1 MRYLPSLLTFLILAT
16 RLAADDTGATDK
28 HRAVQEAMAL
38 ARQHLDLSMPAEAVA
53 VLEAAITHADGN
65 KAFLMLLR
73 EAYLAELY
81 RLERAEPADPNR
93 AAQLRRSMALLA
105 AAIPSGPM
113 ADMLTSVDGSSSKPT
128 APARPGELAAAVAA
142 FKRGDYAEA
151 ARLFAAAPTLS
162 PEQKAAWA
170 YCRLKLAARRFTTAD
185 GDPATAQA
193 LLQEI
198 TESLELAPQQAELQ
212 RIGQALISAVR
223 ERAGTT
229 GGTAVA
235 TNPAGTVETLETNNF
250 LVQYSGDVESARSV
264 ADTAEKQRKAIFG
277 RWSGPPASDWKPKC
291 RIVIHPSAA
300 SYARLTGRPA
310 VGTGHAT
317 VRLTNRS
324 ATERRID
331 LRADDPGL
339 TTNSLPRELTHVILA
354 DLFPDKPPPRWAEV
368 GMAVLAGTP
377 EEVSR
382 YTRTLPRCAR
392 EGEWLGLDKLLE
404 LTDFPHDKITAFY
417 CQSVSLTEY
426 LVRLGGG
433 ERNFTLFLRDCQRYG
448 TTQAL
453 RRQYGIDGAAALE
466 QAWTRTALGV
476 SRGQSP

>member
-1 MRYLPSLLTFLILAT
+1 MRYLPSLLTFLILAA
-16 RLAADDTGATDK
+16 RLAADDTEATDK
-28 HRAVQEAMAL
+28 HRAAQKAMAL
-38 ARQHLDLSMPAEAVA
+38 ARQHLDLNMPAEAVA

-93 AAQLRRSMALLA
+93 AAQLRRSLSLLTA
-105 AAIPSGPM
+105 VIPSGP
-113 ADMLTSVDGSSSKPT
+113 ALVTPAEGSSSNSA
-128 APARPGELAAAVAA
+128 APSHPEDLVRAVAA

-162 PEQKAAWA
+162 LEQKTAWA
-170 YCRLKLAARRFTTAD
+170 YCRLKLAAQQFSTSD
-185 GDPATAQA
+185 GDPAKAQS
-193 LLQEI
+193 LLREI

-212 RIGQALISAVR
+212 RIGQTLISAIC
-223 ERAGTT
+223 ERASATGVTT
-229 GGTAVA
+229 VG
-235 TNPAGTVETLETNNF
+235 TNPAETVETLETNNF
-250 LVQYSGDVESARSV
+250 LVQYSYSADVALARSV
-264 ADTAEKQRKAIFG
+264 ADTAEKQRKVIFE
-277 RWSGPPASDWKPKC
+277 RWSGPPARDWKPKC

-300 SYARLTGRPA
+300 AYARTTGRPA
-310 VGTGHAT
+310 ISTGHAT

-368 GMAVLAGTP
+368 GMAILAGTP

-404 LTDFPHDKITAFY
+404 LPDFPLDRITAFY

-466 QAWTRTALGV
+466 QAWKRTSLGV
-476 SRGQSP
+476 NRGQSP